1 MGKMKNSNYQMVT
14 VNEYIKM
21 LDDEVKYLDTDAKE
35 IRASVEKYLLKAR
48 RAQTNAKI
56 LEALLA

>member
-1 MGKMKNSNYQMVT
+1 MKKNNYQMVT
-14 VNEYIKM
+14 VNEYVKL
-21 LDDEVKYLDTDAKE
+21 LDDEVKYLDSDAKE
-35 IRASVEKYLLKAR
+35 IRANVEKYLLRVR

>member
-1 MGKMKNSNYQMVT
+1 MANNYQMVT
-14 VNEYIKM
+14 VHEYIKM
-21 LDDEVKYLDTDAKE
+21 LDNEVTYLDKDAKE
-35 IRASVEKYLLKAR
+35 IRASVNKYLLSSR

>member
-1 MGKMKNSNYQMVT
+1 MANNYQTVT
-14 VNEYIKM
+14 VHEYIKM
-21 LDDEVKYLDTDAKE
+21 LDKEVTYLDKDAKDL
-35 IRASVEKYLLKAR
+35 RASVNKYLLSAR

>member
-1 MGKMKNSNYQMVT
+1 MKKNNYQMVT
-14 VNEYIKM
+14 VNEYLKM
-21 LDDEVKYLDTDAKE
+21 LDDEVKYLDTDGKA
-35 IRASVEKYLLKAR
+35 IRASVEKYLLRIR

>member
-1 MGKMKNSNYQMVT
+1 MNNNYQMVT
-14 VNEYIKM
+14 VKEYVNM
-21 LDDEVKYLDTDAKE
+21 LDNEVKYLDDEAVQIK
-35 IRASVEKYLLKAR
+35 ASVEKYLLNAR

>member
-1 MGKMKNSNYQMVT
+1 MASNYQMVT
-14 VNEYIKM
+14 VHEYIKM
-21 LDDEVKYLDTDAKE
+21 LDNEVTYLDKDAKE
-35 IRASVEKYLLKAR
+35 IRASVNKYLLNAR

>member
-1 MGKMKNSNYQMVT
+1 MASNYQMVT
-14 VNEYIKM
+14 VHEYMKM
-21 LDDEVKYLDTDAKE
+21 LDNEVTYLDDQAKE
-35 IRASVEKYLLKAR
+35 IKARVNKYLLNAR

>member
-1 MGKMKNSNYQMVT
+1 MANNYQMVT
-14 VNEYIKM
+14 VHEYMKM
-21 LDDEVKYLDTDAKE
+21 LDNEVKYLDADAKD
-35 IRASVEKYLLKAR
+35 IRASINKYLLSTR

>member
-1 MGKMKNSNYQMVT
+1 MANNYQMVT
-14 VNEYIKM
+14 VHEYIKM
-21 LDDEVKYLDTDAKE
+21 LDNEVTYLDKDAKE
-35 IRASVEKYLLKAR
+35 IRVSVNKYLLNAR

>member
-1 MGKMKNSNYQMVT
+1 MANNYQMVT
-14 VNEYIKM
+14 VHEYIKM
-21 LDDEVKYLDTDAKE
+21 LDNEVVYLDNEANE
-35 IRASVEKYLLKAR
+35 IRASVNKYLLNAR

>member
-1 MGKMKNSNYQMVT
+1 MAKNYQMVT
-14 VNEYIKM
+14 VHEYIKM
-21 LDDEVKYLDTDAKE
+21 LDNEVTYLDTDAKD
-35 IRASVEKYLLKAR
+35 IRASVNRYLLSAR

>member
-1 MGKMKNSNYQMVT
+1 MTNNYQMIT
-14 VNEYIKM
+14 VHEYIKM
-21 LDDEVKYLDTDAKE
+21 LDNEVVYLDNEANE
-35 IRASVEKYLLKAR
+35 IRKRVNKYLLSAR

>member
-1 MGKMKNSNYQMVT
+1 MASNYQMVT
-14 VNEYIKM
+14 VHEYMKM
-21 LDDEVKYLDTDAKE
+21 LDSEVTYLDDQAKE
-35 IRASVEKYLLKAR
+35 IKARVNKYLLNAR